1 MFRKK
6 RRMISSGCSDG
17 GAGGS
22 GSVPSRRTLCSSLG
36 AGVSGPCE
44 SCALALDAPAAPAK
58 TANNAK
64 YLAIRQPRAP
74 VAAADRRGR
83 LCVNL
88 EITSAK
94 AFIIDLDALQQT
106 RSRPDSPHTIELT
119 AKSASTSNVRRA
131 CAYALCYNLPLC
143 ERAQTS
149 QALHRLRDRAKIGR
163 AHV

>member
-1 MFRKK
+1 
-6 RRMISSGCSDG
+6 MISSGCSDG

-58 TANNAK
+58 TASNVK

-94 AFIIDLDALQQT
+94 AFIIDFDHLHPPPT
-106 RSRPDSPHTIELT
+106 PPHSPHSL
-119 AKSASTSNVRRA
+119 
-131 CAYALCYNLPLC
+131 ALPPNPP
-143 ERAQTS
+143 
-149 QALHRLRDRAKIGR
+149 
-163 AHV
+163 

>member
-94 AFIIDLDALQQT
+94 AFIIDLDALQRT
-106 RSRPDSPHTIELT
+106 RSRLDSPHSIKLT
-119 AKSASTSNVRRA
+119 PKTASTSNFLPA
-131 CAYALCYNLPLC
+131 SAYTLSSHLPLSN
-143 ERAQTS
+143 RPQP
-149 QALHRLRDRAKIGR
+149 H
-163 AHV
+163 HP